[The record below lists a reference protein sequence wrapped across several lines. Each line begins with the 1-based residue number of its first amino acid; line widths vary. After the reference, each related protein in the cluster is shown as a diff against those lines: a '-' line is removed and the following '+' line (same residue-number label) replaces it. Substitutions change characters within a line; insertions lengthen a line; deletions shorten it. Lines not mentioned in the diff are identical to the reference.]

1 MKTTTR
7 TCRPIDGDFG
17 CESGPSGAC
26 VHCGHVTCLTC
37 GTRVLPEAAHRA
49 SDGNRF
55 CAGCWVEDSDA
66 GLPPVCARCGGRTD
80 GVKPVSSI
88 SGMRIAACDCPA
100 EDDSDGVPLPVG
112 DDDTS
117 AVKTVR
123 LQDDAGIV
131 ETGRAWAED
140 LCRRAA

>member
-1 MKTTTR
+1 MPNP
-7 TCRPIDGDFG
+7 CRPVDDDYG
-17 CESGPSGAC
+17 CEPGDDGAC

-37 GTRVLPEAAHRA
+37 GTRVLPEAARTA

-55 CAGCWVEDSDA
+55 CAGCWVE
-66 GLPPVCARCGGRTD
+66 
-80 GVKPVSSI
+80 
-88 SGMRIAACDCPA
+88 
-100 EDDSDGVPLPVG
+100 EDSDGVPLPVG

-123 LQDDAGIV
+123 LQNDAGIV